1 MTATRYGQI
10 LSAGSSLQ
18 LPYHFYSEY
27 APGEH
32 GLTVYVDLLSEVWL
46 WKEQQRERESK
57 CIYRILLL
65 VLLDIMVQ
73 SPSLIQKAHGSIF
86 NCK

>member
-46 WKEQQRERESK
+46 WKEQQRERERE
-57 CIYRILLL
+57 RI
-65 VLLDIMVQ
+65 
-73 SPSLIQKAHGSIF
+73 
-86 NCK
+86 